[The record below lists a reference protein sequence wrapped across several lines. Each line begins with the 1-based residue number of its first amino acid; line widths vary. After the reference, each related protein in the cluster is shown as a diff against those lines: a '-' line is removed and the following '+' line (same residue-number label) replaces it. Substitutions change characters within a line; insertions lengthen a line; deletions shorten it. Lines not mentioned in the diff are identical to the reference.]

1 MEQKRLA
8 RELSRRYFLWK
19 TGMPLKLQ
27 PRNIIRQRDITFT
40 ERHSAGYQTG
50 IQIQHSE
57 DESYD
62 MKYDNQ
68 LQKAISVVKKKNKL
82 KGNNEKENV
91 YGELSVL
98 R

>member
-1 MEQKRLA
+1 MAVLVNGDSASASEIFAGAIKDYDYGTLIGTKRLA

-50 IQIQHSE
+50 IQIQRWK
-57 DESYD
+57 
-62 MKYDNQ
+62 MK
-68 LQKAISVVKKKNKL
+68 VMT
-82 KGNNEKENV
+82 
-91 YGELSVL
+91 
-98 R
+98 